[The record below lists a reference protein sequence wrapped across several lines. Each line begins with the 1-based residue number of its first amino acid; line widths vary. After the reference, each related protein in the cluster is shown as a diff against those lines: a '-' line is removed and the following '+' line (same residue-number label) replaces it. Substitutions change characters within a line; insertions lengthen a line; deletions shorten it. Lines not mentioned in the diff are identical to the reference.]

1 MNNVLLGVTFSTVVL
16 SPITSCLLNKL
27 IHNSKGFVKGH
38 RIIEL
43 NLGPFPRKL
52 SLRIYSFYK
61 ATFRVYTFIHTLSH
75 LYIYNLFIHVLHQT
89 KCPGG

>member
-1 MNNVLLGVTFSTVVL
+1 MNNVLFGVTSSTVVL

-43 NLGPFPRKL
+43 NLGAFPRKL

-61 ATFRVYTFIHTLSH
+61 ATF
-75 LYIYNLFIHVLHQT
+75 
-89 KCPGG
+89 